1 MTVKDHV
8 PGRGDPKVGTMLFV
22 GAIGV
27 LLLVASFIG
36 LQAYQRWM
44 KERELYTKVI
54 SKPQAELIGLEM
66 KQLEEIGGYRWIDP
80 DKGVVGIPVERAM
93 QIMAAELKS
102 RN

>member
-22 GAIGV
+22 GAIGAI
-27 LLLVASFIG
+27 LLVVSFIA
-36 LQAYQRWM
+36 LQAYQRWT
-44 KERELYTKVI
+44 KQQEVHTKVT
-54 SKPQAELIGLEM
+54 SKPEAALIELEM

-80 DKGVVGIPVERAM
+80 KKGILGIPVERAM
-93 QIMAAELKS
+93 EIMAAELKS